1 MKLHPLLLLLH
12 FGFSSSILRI
22 NAMGSWWEKPCIF
35 YGVRDTRGW
44 ESEGKKYLYFGES
57 MGTNFQGS
65 LNSMDFAVFFH
76 CYGKLIG
83 KPKHFS
89 CIEEYYRKGIW
100 LEKRTHTIWKVWV
113 PISQAFRWIL
123 LHFPVL
129 SKVNGETRAFFI
141 WWSIPQDGNLMEKS
155 THTMEK
161 V

>member
-1 MKLHPLLLLLH
+1 MGKTMH
-12 FGFSSSILRI
+12 FLWGKRYQRMRIWRKKVSILWGKHGYQFPRLSQFD
-22 NAMGSWWEKPCIF
+22 GFRCI
-35 YGVRDTRGW
+35 
-44 ESEGKKYLYFGES
+44 
-57 MGTNFQGS
+57 
-65 LNSMDFAVFFH
+65 FH

-89 CIEEYYRKGIW
+89 CIEVYYRKEIW

-161 V
+161 VWELITQALPIWCLLLNFAMLLKID